1 MVANVVM
8 LVFPL
13 TPVDTGAPGSP
24 TCTLLYRRSKTSQYL
39 TLLRRPNFLS
49 ACIAQHN
56 NGHQDV
62 LHVIVAFVF
71 YAGVET

>member
-1 MVANVVM
+1 MVADVVM
-8 LVFPL
+8 LFFPR

-24 TCTLLYRRSKTSQYL
+24 TCTLQYL
-39 TLLRRPNFLS
+39 TLLRRTYFLNT
-49 ACIAQHN
+49 CIAHHN

-71 YAGVET
+71 YAGVETLR